1 MEKIIK
7 EIVCSTMT
15 TRLHRLLPEG
25 VKKTRVFLPDTWMK
39 VLKPEKNEHLPK
51 YMVKFAVSPEMNADD
66 VREYLKKIYQLP
78 VREVRLEI
86 RQGKMIRH
94 FDEYK
99 EPSRMAGEFGKVIDK
114 QPDETVAYVTMR
126 KDFNFEFPELFPEI
140 TFERE
145 MKQLKR
151 LQQSVDKANEL
162 AETQWHRKGIPAC
175 NS

>member
-1 MEKIIK
+1 
-7 EIVCSTMT
+7 MT

-114 QPDETVAYVTMR
+114 QPDET
-126 KDFNFEFPELFPEI
+126 K
-140 TFERE
+140 
-145 MKQLKR
+145 
-151 LQQSVDKANEL
+151 
-162 AETQWHRKGIPAC
+162 
-175 NS
+175 